1 MKKSVLVCWVLVL
14 CLTIGFCGCKSD
26 NIETEKS
33 ESRDDSSAVNIEKT
47 SEDEISR
54 METSENEVS
63 GDEDMANKTNIKDP
77 LKNGFEMIQNP
88 FLKSAA
94 DPFITCHDGKY
105 YYIYSTGKAIYIS
118 SFDTLKDATMSG
130 SVCVFNPQGET
141 EYSRDIWAPEMHF
154 IDGYWYIYFAGCDG
168 HNENHR
174 MFVLKSKTENPMGE
188 YEFVGKIT
196 DDTDRWAIDGTV
208 FTYKGEMYFCWSGWL
223 GEKNVE
229 QRIYIAKMSSPT
241 EISSKRVCISI
252 PTYKW
257 ERQGGRPKV
266 NEGPAIV
273 TDGEYLAVVYSAS
286 GSWCDDY
293 CLGQLT
299 LEGEDLLSA
308 YSWKKH
314 SEPILKTDENRFY
327 GPGHCS
333 FVNDEKGNL
342 WIAFHANLES
352 GTGWDGR
359 SGWMYPVRINENG
372 IVEIVFY

>member
-1 MKKSVLVCWVLVL
+1 
-14 CLTIGFCGCKSD
+14 
-26 NIETEKS
+26 
-33 ESRDDSSAVNIEKT
+33 
-47 SEDEISR
+47 
-54 METSENEVS
+54 
-63 GDEDMANKTNIKDP
+63 
-77 LKNGFEMIQNP
+77 
-88 FLKSAA
+88 
-94 DPFITCHDGKY
+94 
-105 YYIYSTGKAIYIS
+105 
-118 SFDTLKDATMSG
+118 
-130 SVCVFNPQGET
+130 
-141 EYSRDIWAPEMHF
+141 
-154 IDGYWYIYFAGCDG
+154 
-168 HNENHR
+168 
-174 MFVLKSKTENPMGE
+174 MGE

-223 GEKNVE
+223 GERNVE

-241 EISSKRVCISI
+241 EISSRRVCISV

-273 TDGEYLAVVYSAS
+273 TDGEYLAIVYSAS

-299 LEGEDLLSA
+299 FKGEDVLSA
-308 YSWKKH
+308 NSWKKH

-359 SGWMYPVRINENG
+359 SGWMYPVRINGNG
-372 IVEIVFY
+372 IVEILFY